1 MTMRGSTTAQLIAFA
16 AFIAATLIVILV
28 SLTFIA
34 DECVLGT
41 PVLPAIFPCFP
52 GG

>member
-1 MTMRGSTTAQLIAFA
+1 MRDSTTVQLIAVA
-16 AFIAATLIVILV
+16 AFIAVTIIVILV